1 MESIKALDEG
11 LFHLINLEFIHPFL
25 DIFMPWITEPKNF
38 YLFFA
43 AISLALVVW
52 GGRRGRNALVLV
64 LITILIAD
72 QSTSFL
78 KEQLQRIRPCNAVEN
93 ARLLVGCTH
102 SFSLPSAHA
111 ANIFGVAA
119 ILSFIYKK
127 FSPVF
132 LLIAFLVA
140 YSRIY
145 VGVHYPLDVF
155 VGSCVGLLIAVI
167 ILLIE
172 KEIYRIR
179 GSFRMET
186 KLGDD

>member
-11 LFHLINLEFIHPFL
+11 LFRLINLEFIHPFL

-43 AISLALVVW
+43 AISLALIVW

-155 VGSCVGLLIAVI
+155 AGSCVGLLIAVI

>member
-1 MESIKALDEG
+1 MESIKAFDEG
-11 LFHLINLEFIHPFL
+11 LFRLLNLEFIHPFL
-25 DIFMPWITEPKNF
+25 DILMPWITEPKNF

-43 AISLALVVW
+43 AISFGLVVW
-52 GGRRGRNALVLV
+52 GGRRGRKALVLV

-78 KEQLQRIRPCNAVEN
+78 KEQLQRVRPCNAVEN
-93 ARLLVGCTH
+93 ARVLIGCTH

-119 ILSFIYKK
+119 ILSFIFKK

-132 LLIAFLVA
+132 LFIAFLVA

-145 VGVHYPLDVF
+145 VGVHYPLDVLA
-155 VGSCVGLLIAVI
+155 GSWLGLFSAAV

-172 KEIYRIR
+172 KEIYRMK
-179 GSFRMET
+179 GHFRMET

>member
-1 MESIKALDEG
+1 METIKAFDEA
-11 LFHLINLEFIHPFL
+11 LFRLLNLKFINPFL
-25 DIFMPWITEPKNF
+25 DILMPWITEPKNF

-43 AISLALVVW
+43 AISFALVVW
-52 GGRRGRNALVLV
+52 GGRRGRKALVLV
-64 LITILIAD
+64 LITILITD

-78 KEQLQRIRPCNAVEN
+78 KEQLQRVRPCNAVEN
-93 ARLLVGCTH
+93 ARVLIGCTH

-119 ILSFIYKK
+119 ILSFIFKK

-132 LLIAFLVA
+132 LFIAFLVA

-145 VGVHYPLDVF
+145 VGVHYPLDALAGF
-155 VGSCVGLLIAVI
+155 CLGLFSAAV

-172 KEIYRIR
+172 KEIYKMKIP
-179 GSFRMET
+179 SAW
-186 KLGDD
+186 KLS